1 MNKVTV
7 PTKWLVEQV
16 VLNQSKHEEKF
27 ERALKGYRV
36 RVTKLVQELLVEV
49 EKGKMGRV
57 FISETPPTNHKRD
70 YKRVVGMLMASVDSE
85 ITLSADEFSSYVQD
99 DWHWKQEWNTSITS
113 NMGG

>member
-1 MNKVTV
+1 MKQVTV
-7 PTKWLVEQV
+7 ETKWLIEQV
-16 VLNQSKHEEKF
+16 VANQATHEDKF
-27 ERALKGYRV
+27 KRALDGYRK
-36 RVTKLVQELLVEV
+36 RVTKLVQDLLVKV
-49 EKGKMGRV
+49 EEGKVDHV
-57 FISETPPTNHKRD
+57 FINETPPTNHKRD